1 MQNTQDKYSSCH
13 ALLSPPL
20 TPAESKKQLNPFCTS
35 TRATLLPPLLPSRKQ
50 FVQDYGRMIYFLRPC
65 SDPSI
70 HKRGRE
76 RVFSLDLNLLP
87 KPSLK
92 PIRLQSASQTP
103 TRLGK
108 RNGNR
113 CTRLDKTGASKK
125 RPSVPAQPTE
135 PKRVSRTPAVVN
147 HTPTSPS
154 GILTLKKEKA
164 DAAIAF
170 DTIDIDTQDSVHFEP
185 QWIPNPAALDQI
197 PVKVV
202 WKGGPLQINDQPY
215 FDRLHPVEV
224 SMASTLRLSP
234 VQYLRCKRVLIRAAQ
249 EYGESEM
256 PFRKSDAQ
264 KLCRVD
270 VNKTSALW
278 TVFGQ
283 LGWMGRRWPN

>member
-20 TPAESKKQLNPFCTS
+20 TPAESKKQLKPFYTTTKNS
-35 TRATLLPPLLPSRKQ
+35 LLPPLLPSRKQ
-50 FVQDYGRMIYFLRPC
+50 FIQDYARMIYFLRPC
-65 SDPSI
+65 SDTSI

-87 KPSLK
+87 KPNLK
-92 PIRLQSASQTP
+92 PIRLQSASQTS
-103 TRLGK
+103 LGK

-113 CTRLDKTGASKK
+113 CARLDKSGASRK

-135 PKRVSRTPAVVN
+135 SKRVSRTPAVVN
-147 HTPTSPS
+147 HLQFSGTS
-154 GILTLKKEKA
+154 LKKEKA

-170 DTIDIDTQDSVHFEP
+170 DTIDIDTQDSEHFGP
-185 QWIPNPAALDQI
+185 HWVPNLAALDQI
-197 PVKVV
+197 QVKVV

-249 EYGESEM
+249 EYGENEM

-283 LGWMGRRWPN
+283 LGWMGGRWPN